1 MAFIGPKPDGMV
13 VCHND
18 GDKLNNHYANLRYD
32 THKSNASDMLLH
44 GTRPLGERVHNAK
57 LTDDQVREI
66 RRDPE
71 KNGFAK
77 YDRIA
82 AMYSI
87 KPRTARAIC
96 SRHSWKHIA
105 DHGYCTRRVSACTE
119 ETATVA
125 A

>member
-1 MAFIGPKPDGMV
+1 MAFIGPRPDGMS

-18 GDKLNNHYANLRYD
+18 GDLLNNHYTNLRYD
-32 THKSNASDMLLH
+32 TPKANTADMLIH

-57 LTDDQVREI
+57 LTDEQVREI

-82 AMYSI
+82 SKYGV

-96 SRHSWKHIA
+96 SRHSWRHIA
-105 DHGYCTRRVSACTE
+105 DHGYR
-119 ETATVA
+119 A
-125 A
+125 AGVQAGAA